1 MRTYRQQ
8 EKFWGRL
15 GEEEGMEF
23 VHKTI
28 VERRKIFQAV
38 RAGFF
43 QSLEEKYLGARVK
56 LFKQMTQL
64 RHRVT
69 TCRDTEDIV
78 NESFNELLAKILSGN
93 VLLRDFP
100 RCQQFIEWN
109 CLRGKGNRWF

>member
-1 MRTYRQQ
+1 
-8 EKFWGRL
+8 
-15 GEEEGMEF
+15 MEF
-23 VHKTI
+23 VHEPI

-43 QSLEEKYLGARVK
+43 QSLEEKHLGTRIK

-69 TCRDTEDIV
+69 TCRDAEDIV
-78 NESFNELLAKILSGN
+78 NESFNELLAKILGCN
-93 VLLRDFP
+93 VLLRNFP

-109 CLRGKGNRWF
+109 CLRGKGNRRF

>member
-1 MRTYRQQ
+1 
-8 EKFWGRL
+8 
-15 GEEEGMEF
+15 MEF
-23 VHKTI
+23 VHKAI

-43 QSLEEKYLGARVK
+43 QALEEKHLGARVK

-69 TCRDTEDIV
+69 TGRDAEDIV
-78 NESFNELLAKILSGN
+78 NESFNELLAKILGGN
-93 VLLRDFP
+93 VLLRNFP

-109 CLRGKGNRWF
+109 CLRGKGNRRF